1 MTFNPSLACTHA
13 TGRLWRLLLALL
25 WLLLPAAALA
35 QQRPAVPAAADAPP
49 STRRC
54 VWVRLAAKGDTTLF
68 SLPDTLTVVPA
79 SVSLNGRSVAYD
91 PATDRYRYVRPTSRF
106 PSPEPGQPDIVLP
119 PAGPDSV
126 RVCYR
131 VLPLRLAEPRFRR
144 PRSLLDTLEIWQ
156 RPAFGAQD
164 FSVKEQILST
174 PGINKTGNL
183 SRGVSFGNAQNV
195 FVNSSLNLQLEGKLT
210 DNIDLTAA
218 ISDQNVPFQPEGN
231 TQQLQEFDR
240 IYITLTNP
248 RWSLTA
254 GDVVLRNK
262 PDYFL
267 RYYKNIQGGA
277 GEVNFGQLPA
287 GGFGGGAG
295 AGISNQQLFQ
305 YPNAAGGSTG
315 TFITSPTTVAPAA
328 GSGQQQ
334 PGVNPAGTTD
344 PYAPRDGALTPN
356 GLGPNAASQSQS
368 VTTRRAA
375 GARQPLLSVAKGEA
389 FATTSV
395 AAGGAKGKF
404 ASIDIAPL
412 ENVQGPYRLRGPN
425 GEQFIIVL
433 ANSERVYLDGRLLVR
448 GFDADY
454 IIDYN
459 QAELTFS
466 PRHLITSNTRIK
478 VDYEYSDF
486 NYARSLVQAS
496 HYQQLG
502 RLQVHA
508 NFYREADNPDNSPNL
523 TLNDG
528 QKALLR
534 RSGNVSRVTAPG
546 DTLVS
551 YDRRQIQ
558 YRRETLPDPATG
570 LPTRAFV
577 YPPLD
582 TLALVYNVQFTN
594 LGPGRGSYNLGT
606 TPGEANANGRVYTF
620 VGTNRGSYEPVRVLP
635 TPLKKQLITVGTSY
649 ALDST
654 ATVFVDLASS
664 ELELNRFASD
674 GATGQAMRVGYVVQ
688 NRPVNLPGLAGYR
701 LRSNVDYEYTSRRFT
716 PIDRYRDIEFD
727 RNWSTDNTLISNN
740 QTPREE
746 NIFNAGVGLIKDANN
761 ALGYRLSRRYR
772 AGEVSGVQHWLDAA
786 HQLGRVQLRGNLFL
800 LNSEA
805 GRRASRWAR
814 GEAAARYVGGALEP
828 GYAYRFDKNRVAGS
842 TGDSLTSA
850 NYYDE
855 HALFVQ
861 SRDTARIKFRADY
874 SFRRD
879 QTPNAERTELRERG
893 RAHTWQGTLNSRLSA
908 TQDLNILATYRDLS
922 ARDTIGQTQ
931 PGAPA
936 PGFVRDRTVLGK
948 LDWNASFWQNTVRSE
963 LSYAVATGREL
974 RRDFA
979 YLSVP
984 NGQGTHFW
992 NDLNKDGLQQKN
1004 EFFEA
1009 QTPDAQFRT
1018 YIKVFLPTDDYLPA
1032 FTNRFSYRLTLSA
1045 PREWRDAA
1053 GWRGLVS
1060 RFSTLSTVTLDRKS
1074 TENTLNSRLNP
1085 FAFQTADSL
1094 LLSLNKL
1101 LRNTLYFNRS
1111 NPIFGAE
1118 FTIQQT
1124 QQKVLLTQGFDTR
1137 NLASQNLL
1145 LRRTLAQ
1152 SFTGRLN
1159 GTRSIRENLSSYL
1172 ENRNFRV
1179 EQYEVAPEVS
1189 YQPSTVWRFTT
1200 TYLFSTKRNLAG
1212 SDVGTKGTFHEA
1224 GLETRISQVGKR
1236 TVSATGRYVGV
1247 GFTGNQLSLVG
1258 LEILNALRPGTN
1270 FTWNLNLEQRLSNGL
1285 NITLAYDGRKPQ
1297 GLSAIHTGRMQ
1308 VAVLF

>member
-1 MTFNPSLACTHA
+1 MSSSHPPSLL
-13 TGRLWRLLLALL
+13 RLCGLLA
-25 WLLLPAAALA
+25 WLLLLTLPVAQA
-35 QQRPAVPAAADAPP
+35 QQRPDAPP

-54 VWVRLAAKGDTTLF
+54 AWVRLTPGRDTTFFGLR
-68 SLPDTLTVVPA
+68 DTLTIVPA
-79 SVSLNGRSVAYD
+79 SVSVEGRAVRYD
-91 PATDRYRYVRPTSRF
+91 AGRDQYRFLRPTSRF
-106 PSPEPGQPDIVLP
+106 PHPEPGRPDIVLA
-119 PAGPDSV
+119 AGTDSV
-126 RVCYR
+126 LVCYR
-131 VLPLRLAEPRFRR
+131 VLPLQLSAAHYLR
-144 PRSLLDTLEIWQ
+144 PRRLMDSLRFWQ
-156 RPAFGAQD
+156 RPSFGEND

-195 FVNSSLNLQLEGKLT
+195 FVNSSLNLQLDGKLT
-210 DNIDLTAA
+210 DQINLTAA

-240 IYITLTNP
+240 IYITLTHP

-267 RYYKNIQGGA
+267 RFYKNIQGA
-277 GEVNFGQLPA
+277 AAEVNFGQLPT
-287 GGFGGGAG
+287 GGFGGGVG
-295 AGISNQQLFQ
+295 QGVSNQQLLP
-305 YPNAAGGSTG
+305 YPNAAGGSAG
-315 TFITSPTTVAPAA
+315 TFLPTPPTVAPAA
-328 GSGQQQ
+328 GSGQ
-334 PGVNPAGTTD
+334 PPPD
-344 PYAPRDGALTPN
+344 PYARPGAAPGTLTPN
-356 GLGPNAASQSQS
+356 GTGPNASQT
-368 VTTRRAA
+368 VTTRAEGQGPRRA
-375 GARQPLLSVAKGEA
+375 LLSTKTGEA

-466 PRHLITSNTRIK
+466 PRHLITRNTRIK

-486 NYARSLVQAS
+486 NYARSLLQAS

-508 NFYREADNPDNSPNL
+508 NFYRESDNPDNSPNL
-523 TLNDG
+523 TLSEG

-546 DTLVS
+546 DTLVR
-551 YDRRQIQ
+551 YDRQQIQ
-558 YRRETLPDPATG
+558 YRREIQPDPATQQ
-570 LPTRAFV
+570 PVNVFV

-594 LGPGRGSYNLGT
+594 LGAGRGSYNLS
-606 TPGEANANGRVYTF
+606 PADANANGRVYTF
-620 VGTNRGSYEPVRVLP
+620 VGQNRGSYEPVRVLP
-635 TPLKKQLITVGTSY
+635 TPLQKQLLTVGTSY

-664 ELELNRFASD
+664 ELDLNRFSPEKAQ
-674 GATGQAMRVGYVVQ
+674 GQAMRVGYLVQ
-688 NRPVNLPGLAGYR
+688 DRRVRLPGMVGYR
-701 LRSNVDYEYTSRRFT
+701 LRSSLDYEYTSRRFA

-727 RNWSTDNTLISNN
+727 RNWSVDNTLITNN
-740 QTPREE
+740 QRPREE
-746 NIFNAGVGLIKDANN
+746 NILNASVGLVKDADN
-761 ALGYRLSRRYR
+761 AVGYRLSRRYR
-772 AGEVSGVQHWLDAA
+772 AGEVSGLQHWVDAA
-786 HQLGRVQLRGNLFL
+786 RQVGRVQMRGNLFL
-800 LNSEA
+800 LNSTA
-805 GRRASRWAR
+805 GRRESRWAR
-814 GEAAARYVGGALEP
+814 GEATARYVGGAVVP
-828 GYAYRFDKNRVAGS
+828 GYAYRFDKNRVARPG
-842 TGDSLTSA
+842 GDSLTSA

-861 SRDTARIKFRADY
+861 SRDTARIRYRLDY
-874 SFRRD
+874 SYRRD
-879 QTPNAERTELRERG
+879 QTPNQEQTSLREQG
-893 RAHTWQGTLNSRLSA
+893 RAQTWQGTLNSRLSA
-908 TQDLNILATYRDLS
+908 TQDLAVLATYRDLLT
-922 ARDTIGQTQ
+922 RDTTGQT
-931 PGAPA
+931 A
-936 PGFVRDRTVLGK
+936 PGGSVGMVRERTVLGK
-948 LDWNASFWQNTVRSE
+948 LDWNASFLQNVVRSE
-963 LSYAVATGREL
+963 LSYAVGTGREL

-979 YLSVP
+979 YLAVP
-984 NGQGTHFW
+984 NGQGTHYW
-992 NDLNKDGLQQKN
+992 NDLDGNGRQEKN

-1032 FTNRFSYRLTLSA
+1032 FTNRFSYRLTLTA
-1045 PREWRDAA
+1045 PRAWREAT
-1053 GWRGLVS
+1053 GWRELAS
-1060 RFSTLSTVTLDRKS
+1060 RFSTLTTVTLDRKS
-1074 TENTLNSRLNP
+1074 TENTLNARLNP

-1118 FTIQQT
+1118 LTVQQT

-1137 NLASQNLL
+1137 NLASQSLL

-1152 SFTGRLN
+1152 SFTGRLS
-1159 GTRSIRENLSSYL
+1159 GTRSIRENQSDYL
-1172 ENRNFRV
+1172 PARNFRV
-1179 EQYEVAPEVS
+1179 EQYEAAPEVS
-1189 YQPSTVWRFTT
+1189 YQPSQVWRFTT
-1200 TYLFSTKRNLAG
+1200 SYLYTTKRNTAG
-1212 SDVGTKGTFHEA
+1212 PNEDTRGTFHDL

-1236 TVSATGRYVGV
+1236 TVSATARFVRV
-1247 GFTGNQLSLVG
+1247 GFAGDQASLVG
-1258 LEILNALRPGTN
+1258 LEILNALRPGSN
-1270 FTWNLNLEQRLSNGL
+1270 YTWNLNLEQRLSNGL
-1285 NITLAYDGRKPQ
+1285 NVTLAYDGRKPQ
-1297 GLSAIHTGRMQ
+1297 SMSPIHTGRMQ

>member
-1 MTFNPSLACTHA
+1 MSSRRPPSLLRPWGPLA
-13 TGRLWRLLLALL
+13 WLLLLL
-25 WLLLPAAALA
+25 IGLLPAAAAQA
-35 QQRPAVPAAADAPP
+35 QQRPAPAAADAPP

-54 VWVRLAAKGDTTLF
+54 VWVRLAAGQDTTLF
-68 SLPDTLTVVPA
+68 KLNDTLTVVPA
-79 SVSLNGRSVAYD
+79 SVSLNGRSVSYD
-91 PATDRYRYVRPTSRF
+91 PATDQYRYVRPASRF
-106 PSPEPGQPDIVLP
+106 PNPEPGRPDIVLP
-119 PAGPDSV
+119 PGGPDSV
-126 RVCYR
+126 LVCYR
-131 VLPLRLAEPRFRR
+131 VLPLRLAAPRFRR
-144 PRSLLDTLEIWQ
+144 PQSLHDTLQFWQ
-156 RPAFGAQD
+156 RPNFGVQD

-210 DNIDLTAA
+210 DNINLTAA

-248 RWSLTA
+248 RWSVTA

-277 GEVNFGQLPA
+277 GEVNFGVLPV
-287 GGFGGGAG
+287 GGFGGGVG
-295 AGISNQQLFQ
+295 VGVSNQQFS

-315 TFITSPTTVAPAA
+315 TFITTSPTIAPAA

-334 PGVNPAGTTD
+334 PGGGSGLAPAD
-344 PYAPRDGALTPN
+344 DRAGALTPN
-356 GLGPNAASQSQS
+356 GLGPNATRSQTI
-368 VTTRRAA
+368 TTRRAP
-375 GARQPLLSVAKGEA
+375 GTRPPLLSVARGEA

-433 ANSERVYLDGRLLVR
+433 ANSERVYLDGRLLLR

-486 NYARSLVQAS
+486 NYARSLVTAS

-546 DTLVS
+546 DTLVP

-558 YRRETLPDPATG
+558 YRRETQPDPATG
-570 LPTRAFV
+570 LPRRVFV

-582 TLALVYNVQFTN
+582 TLELVYNVQFTN
-594 LGPGRGSYNLGT
+594 LGPGQGSYNLGT

-620 VGTNRGSYEPVRVLP
+620 VGTNRGAYEPVRVLP

-664 ELELNRFASD
+664 ELELNRFAAE
-674 GATGQAMRVGYVVQ
+674 GAQGQAMRVGYVVQ
-688 NRPVNLPGLAGYR
+688 DRPVSLPGLAGYR
-701 LRSNVDYEYTSRRFT
+701 LRSHVDYEYTSRRFT

-727 RNWSTDNTLISNN
+727 RNWSTSNTLIGNN

-786 HQLGRVQLRGNLFL
+786 HQLGRLQLRGNLFL

-805 GRRASRWAR
+805 GRRESRWAR
-814 GEAAARYVGGALEP
+814 GEAAARYVGGVLEP
-828 GYAYRFDKNRVAGS
+828 GYAYRFDKNRVARAA

-861 SRDTARIKFRADY
+861 SRDTARMKFRVDY

-879 QTPNAERTELRERG
+879 QTPNAEQTSLRERG
-893 RAHTWQGTLNSRLSA
+893 RAHTWQGTLNSHLSA

-922 ARDTIGQTQ
+922 ARDTVGRNQ

-936 PGFVRDRTVLGK
+936 PGLVRDRTVLGK

-979 YLSVP
+979 YLAVP
-984 NGQGTHFW
+984 NGQGTHYW
-992 NDLNKDGLQQKN
+992 NDLNDDGLQQKN

-1053 GWRGLVS
+1053 GWRELLG
-1060 RFSTLSTVTLDRKS
+1060 RFSTLTTVTLDRKS
-1074 TENTLNSRLNP
+1074 TENTLNARLNP

-1118 FTIQQT
+1118 FTVQQT

-1159 GTRSIRENLSSYL
+1159 GTRSIRENQSSYL
-1172 ENRNFRV
+1172 ETRNFRV

-1200 TYLFSTKRNLAG
+1200 TYLFTTKRNLAG
-1212 SDVGTKGTFHEA
+1212 ADVGTKGTFHEL

-1236 TVSATGRYVGV
+1236 TLSATGRYVGV
-1247 GFTGNQLSLVG
+1247 GFAGNQSSLVG

-1297 GLSAIHTGRMQ
+1297 GLAPIHTGRMQ

>member
-1 MTFNPSLACTHA
+1 MVFNPSLLLFKFFLP
-13 TGRLWRLLLALL
+13 RLKWVLALL
-25 WLLLPAAALA
+25 LLLSAPAARA
-35 QQRPAVPAAADAPP
+35 QQRPEAPP

-54 VWVRLAAKGDTTLF
+54 AWVRLTPGRDTTLF
-68 SLPDTLTVVPA
+68 VLRDTLTIVPA
-79 SVSLNGRSVAYD
+79 SVSVEGRSVSYNAASD
-91 PATDRYRYVRPTSRF
+91 QYRFVRLSSRF
-106 PSPEPGQPDIVLP
+106 PSPEPGRPDIVL
-119 PAGPDSV
+119 AGGPDSV
-126 RVCYR
+126 LVCYR
-131 VLPLRLAEPRFRR
+131 VLPLQLSAARYLR
-144 PRSLLDTLEIWQ
+144 PRTLMDSLRFMQ
-156 RPAFGAQD
+156 RPSFGEND
-164 FSVKEQILST
+164 FAVKEQILST

-195 FVNSSLNLQLEGKLT
+195 FVNSSLNLQLEGQLT
-210 DNIDLTAA
+210 DQINLTAA

-240 IYITLTNP
+240 IYITLTHP

-267 RYYKNIQGGA
+267 RFYKNIQGGA
-277 GEVNFGQLPA
+277 AEVNFGQLPT
-287 GGFGGGAG
+287 GGFGGGVG
-295 AGISNQQLFQ
+295 MGVSNQQLFQ
-305 YPNAAGGSTG
+305 YPNAAGSSAG
-315 TFITSPTTVAPAA
+315 TFVTTPPTVAPAA

-334 PGVNPAGTTD
+334 PGAATTD
-344 PYAPRDGALTPN
+344 AYGPTGGAAPTPN
-356 GLGPNAASQSQS
+356 GTGPNNVRQT
-368 VTTRRAA
+368 VTTRTENRGPRRA
-375 GARQPLLSVAKGEA
+375 LLSTKAGEA

-466 PRHLITSNTRIK
+466 PRHLITRNTRIK

-486 NYARSLVQAS
+486 NYARSLLQAS

-523 TLNDG
+523 TLSEG
-528 QKALLR
+528 QKELLR

-551 YDRRQIQ
+551 YDRQQIQ
-558 YRRETLPDPATG
+558 YRREIQTDPATQQSVNV
-570 LPTRAFV
+570 FV

-594 LGPGRGSYNLGT
+594 LGAGQGSYNLST
-606 TPGEANANGRVYTF
+606 ADAAANGRVYTF
-620 VGTNRGSYEPVRVLP
+620 VGQNRGSYEPVRVLP
-635 TPLKKQLITVGTSY
+635 TPLQKQLITLGTSY

-664 ELELNRFASD
+664 ELDLNRFSPEKAQ
-674 GATGQAMRVGYVVQ
+674 GQAMRVGYLVQ
-688 NRPVNLPGLAGYR
+688 DRPLNLRALAGYK
-701 LRSNVDYEYTSRRFT
+701 LRSSLDYEYTSRRFA

-727 RNWSTDNTLISNN
+727 RNWSVDNTLITNN
-740 QTPREE
+740 QRPREE
-746 NIFNAGVGLIKDANN
+746 NILNASVGLVKDADN
-761 ALGYRLSRRYR
+761 AVGYRLSRRYR
-772 AGEVSGVQHWLDAA
+772 AGEVSGLQHWVDAA
-786 HQLGRVQLRGNLFL
+786 RQVGRVQLRGNLFL
-800 LNSEA
+800 LNSTA
-805 GRRASRWAR
+805 GRRESRWAR
-814 GEAAARYVGGALEP
+814 GEATARYVGGAVVP
-828 GYAYRFDKNRVAGS
+828 GYAYRFDKNRVARPA
-842 TGDSLTSA
+842 GDSLTSA

-861 SRDTARIKFRADY
+861 SRDTARIRYRLDY

-879 QTPNAERTELRERG
+879 QSPNQEQTALRGQG
-893 RAHTWQGTLNSRLSA
+893 RAQTWQGTFNSRLSA
-908 TQDLNILATYRDLS
+908 TQDLAVLATYRDLLT
-922 ARDTIGQTQ
+922 RDTTGQTM
-931 PGAPA
+931 PGGAA
-936 PGFVRDRTVLGK
+936 GMVRERTVLGK
-948 LDWNASFWQNTVRSE
+948 LDWNASFLQNVVRSE
-963 LSYAVATGREL
+963 LTYAVGTGREL

-979 YLSVP
+979 YLAVP

-992 NDLNKDGLQQKN
+992 NDLDGNGRQEKN

-1018 YIKVFLPTDDYLPA
+1018 HIKVFLPTDDYLPA
-1032 FTNRFSYRLTLSA
+1032 FTNRFSYRLTLTA
-1045 PREWRDAA
+1045 PRAWREAT
-1053 GWRGLVS
+1053 GWRELAS
-1060 RFSTLSTVTLDRKS
+1060 RFSTLTTVTLDRKS
-1074 TENTLNSRLNP
+1074 TENTLNARLNP
-1085 FAFQTADSL
+1085 FAFQTEDAL

-1111 NPIFGAE
+1111 NPIFGSE
-1118 FTIQQT
+1118 FTVQQT

-1137 NLASQNLL
+1137 NLASQSLL

-1152 SFTGRLN
+1152 SFTGRLT
-1159 GTRSIRENLSSYL
+1159 GTRSIRENQSDYL
-1172 ENRNFRV
+1172 ETRNFRV
-1179 EQYEVAPEVS
+1179 EQYEAAPEIS
-1189 YQPSTVWRFTT
+1189 YQPSQVWRFTA
-1200 TYLFSTKRNLAG
+1200 TYLYTTKRNTAG
-1212 SDVGTKGTFHEA
+1212 PNEDTRGTFNDL

-1236 TVSATGRYVGV
+1236 TVSATARFVQV
-1247 GFTGNQLSLVG
+1247 GFAGDPASLVG
-1258 LEILNALRPGTN
+1258 LEILNALRPGRN
-1270 FTWNLNLEQRLSNGL
+1270 YTWNLNLEQRLSNGL

-1297 GLSAIHTGRMQ
+1297 SLNAIHTGRMQ

>member
-1 MTFNPSLACTHA
+1 MIFNLSLLLVDLR
-13 TGRLWRLLLALL
+13 RLWRRPLGLL
-25 WLLLPAAALA
+25 WLLLLLLSAAAQA
-35 QQRPAVPAAADAPP
+35 QQRPAPAAADAPP

-54 VWVRLAAKGDTTLF
+54 VWVRLAAGQDTTLF

-79 SVSLNGRSVAYD
+79 SVSLNGRSVSYD
-91 PATDRYRYVRPTSRF
+91 PATDQYRYVRPSSRF
-106 PSPEPGQPDIVLP
+106 PSPEPGRPDIVLP

-126 RVCYR
+126 LVCYR
-131 VLPLRLAEPRFRR
+131 VLPLRLAAPRYRR
-144 PRSLLDTLEIWQ
+144 PRSLLDTLELWR
-156 RPAFGAQD
+156 RPAFGEQD

-183 SRGVSFGNAQNV
+183 SRGISFGNAQNV

-287 GGFGGGAG
+287 GGFGGGVG
-295 AGISNQQLFQ
+295 AGVSNQQLFQ

-315 TFITSPTTVAPAA
+315 TFITSPPTVAPAA

-334 PGVNPAGTTD
+334 PGISPSLPTD
-344 PYAPRDGALTPN
+344 PYAPRGGALTPN
-356 GLGPNAASQSQS
+356 GTGPNASQS
-368 VTTRRAA
+368 VTTRRAS

-433 ANSERVYLDGRLLVR
+433 ANSERVYLDGRLLAR

-486 NYARSLVQAS
+486 NYARSLLTAS

-546 DTLVS
+546 DTLVP

-558 YRRETLPDPATG
+558 YRRETQPDPATG
-570 LPTRAFV
+570 QPVSAFV

-582 TLALVYNVQFTN
+582 TLGLVYNVQFTN
-594 LGPGRGSYNLGT
+594 LGPGQGAYNLGT

-620 VGTNRGSYEPVRVLP
+620 VGAGRGAYAPVRVLP
-635 TPLKKQLITVGTSY
+635 TPLKKQLLTVGTSY

-664 ELELNRFASD
+664 ELELNRFANE
-674 GATGQAMRVGYVVQ
+674 GEKGQAMRVGYVVQ
-688 NRPVNLPGLAGYR
+688 DRPVNLPGLTGYR
-701 LRSNVDYEYTSRRFT
+701 LRSNMDYEYTSRRFT

-727 RNWSTDNTLISNN
+727 RNWSTSNTLISNN
-740 QTPREE
+740 FTPREE

-786 HQLGRVQLRGNLFL
+786 HQFGRLQVRGNLFL

-805 GRRASRWAR
+805 GRRESRWAR

-828 GYAYRFDKNRVAGS
+828 GYAYRFDKNRVARPA
-842 TGDSLTSA
+842 GDSLTSA

-893 RAHTWQGTLNSRLSA
+893 RAHTWQATLSSHLSA
-908 TQDLNILATYRDLS
+908 TQDLNILATYRDLL
-922 ARDTIGQTQ
+922 ARDTVGQSR

-963 LSYAVATGREL
+963 LSYAVGTGREL

-979 YLSVP
+979 YLAVP
-984 NGQGTHFW
+984 NGQGTHYW
-992 NDLNKDGLQQKN
+992 NDLDGDGLQQKN

-1045 PREWRDAA
+1045 PREWREAT
-1053 GWRGLVS
+1053 GWRELLG
-1060 RFSTLSTVTLDRKS
+1060 RFSTLTTVTLDRKS
-1074 TENTLNSRLNP
+1074 TENTLNARLNP
-1085 FAFQTADSL
+1085 FAFQTDDAL

-1118 FTIQQT
+1118 FTVQQT

-1145 LRRTLAQ
+1145 LRRTLAR

-1159 GTRSIRENLSSYL
+1159 GTRAIRENQSSYL
-1172 ENRNFRV
+1172 ETRNFRV
-1179 EQYEVAPEVS
+1179 EQYELAPEVS

-1200 TYLFSTKRNLAG
+1200 TYLFTTKRNLAG
-1212 SDVGTKGTFHEA
+1212 SDVGTKGTFHEL
-1224 GLETRISQVGKR
+1224 GLETRVSQVGKR
-1236 TVSATGRYVGV
+1236 TLSATGRYVGV
-1247 GFTGNQLSLVG
+1247 GFAGNQSSLVG

-1297 GLSAIHTGRMQ
+1297 GLAPIHTGRMQ

>member
-1 MTFNPSLACTHA
+1 MLA
-13 TGRLWRLLLALL
+13 WLLF
-25 WLLLPAAALA
+25 LLLPAAARA
-35 QQRPAVPAAADAPP
+35 QQRPAAPP

-54 VWVRLAAKGDTTLF
+54 AWVRLAPDRDTTFFGLR
-68 SLPDTLTVVPA
+68 DTLTVVPA
-79 SVSLNGRSVAYD
+79 SVSMNGRSVAYD
-91 PATDRYRYVRPTSRF
+91 AGRDQYRFVRPTSRF
-106 PSPEPGQPDIVLP
+106 PNPEPGRPDIVL
-119 PAGPDSV
+119 ARGPDSV
-126 RVCYR
+126 LVCYR
-131 VLPLRLAEPRFRR
+131 VLPMQLSAARYLR
-144 PRSLLDTLEIWQ
+144 PRSLLDSLRFWQ
-156 RPAFGAQD
+156 RPVFGEND

-210 DNIDLTAA
+210 DDINLTAA

-240 IYITLTNP
+240 IYITLTHP

-277 GEVNFGQLPA
+277 GEVNFGELPS
-287 GGFGGGAG
+287 GGFGGGVG
-295 AGISNQQLFQ
+295 VGVSNQQFQ

-315 TFITSPTTVAPAA
+315 TFITGAPTVAPPA

-334 PGVNPAGTTD
+334 PGISPTD
-344 PYAPRDGALTPN
+344 PYGPPSSAPGSLTPN
-356 GLGPNAASQSQS
+356 GTGPNATSQT
-368 VTTRRAA
+368 VTTRAA
-375 GARQPLLSVAKGEA
+375 GGPRQSLLSFRKGEA
-389 FATTSV
+389 YATTSV

-404 ASIDIAPL
+404 ASIDIPPL

-433 ANSERVYLDGRLLVR
+433 ANSERVYLDGRLMVR

-486 NYARSLVQAS
+486 NYARSLVQGS

-523 TLNDG
+523 TLNEG

-546 DTLVS
+546 DTLVN
-551 YDRRQIQ
+551 YDRQQIQ
-558 YRRETLPDPATG
+558 YRRETQLDPATQQ
-570 LPTRAFV
+570 PTSVFV

-606 TPGEANANGRVYTF
+606 NTAEANANGRVYTF
-620 VGTNRGSYEPVRVLP
+620 VGQNRGSYEPVRVLP
-635 TPLKKQLITVGTSY
+635 TPLKKQLVTVGTSY
-649 ALDST
+649 ALDPT

-664 ELELNRFASD
+664 ELDLNRFSSESAK
-674 GATGQAMRVGYVVQ
+674 GQAMRVGYVVQ
-688 NRPVNLPGLAGYR
+688 DRPVNVPGLAGYK
-701 LRSNVDYEYTSRRFT
+701 LRSAVDYEYTSRRFT

-727 RNWSTDNTLISNN
+727 RNWSTSNTIISNN
-740 QTPREE
+740 QRPREE
-746 NIFNAGVGLIKDANN
+746 NIFNAGVGLVKDADN

-786 HQLGRVQLRGNLFL
+786 RQIGRVQLRGNLFL
-800 LNSEA
+800 LNSTA
-805 GRRASRWAR
+805 GRRESKWAR
-814 GEAAARYVGGALEP
+814 GEAAARYVGGAVVP
-828 GYAYRFDKNRVAGS
+828 GYAYRFDKNRVARPG
-842 TGDSLTSA
+842 GDSLTSA

-861 SRDTARIKFRADY
+861 SRDTARIRYRLDY
-874 SFRRD
+874 TFRRD
-879 QTPNAERTELRERG
+879 QTPNAEQTALRDRAT
-893 RAHTWQGTLNSRLSA
+893 AHTWQGTFNSHLSA

-922 ARDTIGQTQ
+922 ARDTTGQALPGS
-931 PGAPA
+931 PGAA
-936 PGFVRDRTVLGK
+936 PVRERTVLGK
-948 LDWNASFWQNTVRSE
+948 LDWNASFLQNVVRSE
-963 LSYAVATGREL
+963 LSYAVGTGREL
-974 RRDFA
+974 KRDFA
-979 YLSVP
+979 YLAVP
-984 NGQGTHFW
+984 NGQGTHYW
-992 NDLNKDGLQQKN
+992 NDLNQDGIQQKN

-1045 PREWRDAA
+1045 PREWREAT
-1053 GWRGLVS
+1053 GWRELLG
-1060 RFSTLSTVTLDRKS
+1060 RFSTLTTVTLDRKS

-1085 FAFQTADSL
+1085 FAFQTDDAL

-1118 FTIQQT
+1118 FTVQQT

-1137 NLASQNLL
+1137 NLATQNLL

-1159 GTRSIRENLSSYL
+1159 GTRGIRENQSSYL
-1172 ENRNFRV
+1172 ETRNFRV
-1179 EQYEVAPEVS
+1179 EQYEVSPEVS

-1200 TYLFSTKRNLAG
+1200 TYLYTTKRNLQPG
-1212 SDVGTKGTFHEA
+1212 PDLDTRGTFHDL

-1236 TVSATGRYVGV
+1236 TLSATGRYVQV
-1247 GFTGNQLSLVG
+1247 GFAGDQTSLVS

-1285 NITLAYDGRKPQ
+1285 NVTLAYDGRKPQ
-1297 GLSAIHTGRMQ
+1297 GLGAIHTGRMQ